1 MKSIKLHGTSSWL
14 LVIIAIL
21 SMSQTDQKDGDQ
33 NRQKK
38 KYNVLFIASDDLNVD
53 MECYGFSF
61 VKTPNLNRLVT
72 RATRFDRAYNQYPLC
87 NPSRASLL
95 TGYRPDVT
103 GVYNLQ
109 KNFRENLP
117 KAITLPQF
125 FKNNGYYSA
134 RVGKIFHYGVPGQI
148 GTNGMD
154 DSVSWN
160 KRINPKGRDKTD
172 ENLVTNYTPNI
183 PLGAAMSYLI
193 ADGNDEEQTDGMIA
207 KEAIAIMEENKDKP
221 FFLAVGFFRPHCPFI
236 APKKYF
242 DLYPLDKIPL
252 PKEIATDWND
262 KPEVARRTI
271 PLNYDL
277 DETKRR
283 ELLRAYYASIT
294 FMDAQIGK
302 LLDALD
308 RLKLSD
314 NTIIVFWSDHGY
326 NVGQHGQ
333 WMKQSLFEH
342 SARTPLI
349 ISVPGITQGRNTGRP
364 VELLDIYPT
373 LADICGLKSP
383 ADLQGK
389 TLVPLLKDPASKWS
403 KAAFTQ
409 TTRVVNGQ
417 LIMGRSIRTERWRY
431 TEWNKGKNGIELYDY
446 TTDPDEFINLA
457 KDPTYSSEIKDLSSL
472 LKKNSSDLL
481 FTPYKKQVD
490 DSLMKQ
496 RVRVSQ

>member
-409 TTRVVNGQ
+409 TTRVVHGQ

>member
-1 MKSIKLHGTSSWL
+1 MKPIKPYHAYSLLLLTSSVL
-14 LVIIAIL
+14 L
-21 SMSQTDQKDGDQ
+21 MPQTSKTDDQYLP
-33 NRQKK
+33 KK
-38 KYNVLFIASDDLNVD
+38 KYNILFIASDDLNND
-53 MECYGFSF
+53 MECYDFSF
-61 VKTPNLNRLVT
+61 VKTPNLNKLVK

-109 KNFRENLP
+109 KNFRETLP
-117 KAITLPQF
+117 GAITLPQMF
-125 FKNNGYYSA
+125 MNNGYYTA

-160 KRINPKGRDKTD
+160 KRMNPRGRDKAE
-172 ENLVTNYTPNI
+172 ENLLTNYTPAI
-183 PLGAAMSYLI
+183 PLGAAMSYLM
-193 ADGNDEEQTDGMIA
+193 ADGDDNEQTDGMIA
-207 KEAIAIMEENKDKP
+207 NEAIRIMEDKKLQS

-242 DLYPLDKIPL
+242 DQYHLDKIPM
-252 PKEIATDWND
+252 PKESAIDWNE
-262 KPEVARRTI
+262 KPEAAKWTRT
-271 PLNYDL
+271 LNYGL

-294 FMDAQIGK
+294 FMDAQVGK

-308 RLKLSD
+308 RLNLTEK
-314 NTIIVFWSDHGY
+314 TIVVFWSDHGY

-342 SARTPLI
+342 SARVPLI
-349 ISVPGITQGRNTGRP
+349 ISVPGITSGKTTGRT

-373 LADICGLKSP
+373 LAALCGLKPP

-389 TLVPLLKDPASKWS
+389 SLVPLLKKPDSDWN
-403 KAAFTQ
+403 KAAYTQ
-409 TTRVVNGQ
+409 VTRMLNGKM
-417 LIMGRSIRTERWRY
+417 IMGRSVRTERWRY
-431 TEWNKGKNGIELYDY
+431 TEWDEGKHGVELYDY

-457 KDPTYSSEIKDLSSL
+457 KDPKYAADIKRLSSS
-472 LKKNSSDLL
+472 LKNNSSDAA
-481 FTPYKKQVD
+481 FAPYKKRVE
-490 DSLMKQ
+490 DSLSKRANPQ
-496 RVRVSQ
+496 

>member
-1 MKSIKLHGTSSWL
+1 MKPIKLRRTYRWL
-14 LVIIAIL
+14 IVIIAIL
-21 SMSQTDQKDGDQ
+21 SMSQTSQRNDNQKH
-33 NRQKK
+33 QKK

-61 VKTPNLNRLVT
+61 VKTPNLNRLVK

-117 KAITLPQF
+117 KAITLPQLF
-125 FKNNGYYSA
+125 MNNGYYSA
-134 RVGKIFHYGVPGQI
+134 RVGKIFHYGVPNHI

-160 KRINPKGRDKTD
+160 KRVNPLGRDKKE
-172 ENLVTNYTPNI
+172 ENLLTNYTPNI
-183 PLGAAMSYLI
+183 PLGAAMSYLA
-193 ADGNDEEQTDGMIA
+193 ADGSDEEQTDGMIA
-207 KEAIAIMEENKDKP
+207 TEAIKLMEENKDRP

-242 DLYPLDKIPL
+242 DLYPLDKIPI
-252 PKEIATDWND
+252 PKEAANDWND
-262 KPEVARRTI
+262 KPEAAKWVKN
-271 PLNYDL
+271 LNYGL
-277 DETKRR
+277 DEAKRR

-294 FMDAQIGK
+294 FMDAQVGK

-308 RLKLSD
+308 RLKLRD

-333 WMKQSLFEH
+333 WQKQSLFEH
-342 SARTPLI
+342 SARVPLI
-349 ISVPGITQGRNTGRP
+349 ISVPGSTAGKTTGRT

-373 LADICGLKSP
+373 LADLCGLKSP

-389 TLVPLLKDPASKWS
+389 SLAPLLKNPDASWNKS
-403 KAAFTQ
+403 AFTQ
-409 TTRVVNGQ
+409 VTRVVNGQ
-417 LIMGRSIRTERWRY
+417 MIMGRSVRTEKWRY
-431 TEWNKGKNGIELYDY
+431 TEWNEGKDGIELYDH
-446 TTDPDEFINLA
+446 TRDPDEFVNLA
-457 KDPTYSSEIKDLSSL
+457 KDPKHSSEIKNLSSL
-472 LKKNSSDLL
+472 LKKYSSGLL
-481 FTPYKKQVD
+481 FIPYKRRVD

-496 RVRVSQ
+496 ARAPQ